1 VQLPVRPYLRLH
13 LFDGVSPMKIAQIAP
28 LYESVPRKLY
38 GGTERVVSYLT
49 EELVRQGHDVT
60 LFASGDSKTAAKLVR
75 CCDMALRLNP
85 IFLDPVPYH
94 VIMLE
99 EVRRRAEE
107 FDILHFH
114 IDFLHGP
121 LVRDFA
127 GRTITTLHGRLD
139 LPHVVPFYH
148 VFRELPLVAVSSDQR
163 KYLRSANWIGTI
175 HHGLPCDL
183 LPFRPKASGGYLA
196 FLGRIAPEKRPD
208 RAIEIAVK
216 TSMPLKIAA
225 KIDRADQAYWDEKIR
240 PMVAANA
247 NVEYV
252 GEIAEHEKADFL
264 GQASALLFPVDWP
277 EPFGL
282 VMIEAMA
289 CGTPVIGF
297 RRGSVPEV
305 VENGISGF
313 VVESVDQASAVVARV
328 ASLDRSS
335 VRAAFEQRF
344 TIERTARDYLEI
356 YNELI
361 GSAAL
366 SPRYQGADGDRRRRT
381 SRSYGKTVPGLSP
394 TAIVTKRVRQR
405 GKLSANVLDVSKKA
419 VFEPFDIARRNIP
432 NAVSDTSRNDV
443 IKRHRSNDPQDA
455 P

>member
-1 VQLPVRPYLRLH
+1 
-13 LFDGVSPMKIAQIAP
+13 MKVAQIAP
-28 LYESVPRKLY
+28 LYESVPPKFY

-60 LFASGDSKTAAKLVR
+60 LFASGDSRTSAKLVR

-85 IFLDPVPYH
+85 ISMDPLPYH

-99 EVRRRAEE
+99 EVRRRADE
-107 FDILHFH
+107 FDILQFH

-127 GRTITTLHGRLD
+127 GRTVTTLHGRLD
-139 LPHVVPFYH
+139 LPHAVPFYH

-175 HHGLPCDL
+175 HHGLPRDL
-183 LPFRPKASGGYLA
+183 LPFQPKASGGYLA

-216 TSMPLKIAA
+216 ARMPLKIAA
-225 KIDRADQAYWDEKIR
+225 KVDHVDQEYWDQKIC
-240 PMVAANA
+240 PMVKANA
-247 NVEYV
+247 NVEYL

-264 GQASALLFPVDWP
+264 GQATALVFPVDWP

-289 CGTPVIGF
+289 CGTPVIAFGC
-297 RRGSVPEV
+297 GSVPEV
-305 VENGISGF
+305 VENGVSGF
-313 VVESVDQASAVVARV
+313 VVESVNQAATVVKRV
-328 ASLDRSS
+328 ANLDRAS
-335 VRAAFEQRF
+335 VRADFEQRF

-366 SPRYQGADGDRRRRT
+366 STRYQRADGDRRRET
-381 SRSYGKTVPGLSP
+381 SRPNSTKVPGLPPS
-394 TAIVTKRVRQR
+394 AIVTKRVRPR
-405 GKLSANVLDVSKKA
+405 GKLSAKFFDMSKKS
-419 VFEPFDIARRNIP
+419 VVEPYDIARSTIP
-432 NAVSDTSRNDV
+432 NAASETSRNDG
-443 IKRHRSNDPQDA
+443 IKGPRSNDPQDA

>member
-1 VQLPVRPYLRLH
+1 
-13 LFDGVSPMKIAQIAP
+13 MKIAQIAP
-28 LYESVPRKLY
+28 LYESVPPKLY

-85 IFLDPVPYH
+85 IFLDPLPYH

-148 VFRELPLVAVSSDQR
+148 VFRELPLVAVSNDQR

-175 HHGLPCDL
+175 HHGLPRDL
-183 LPFRPKASGGYLA
+183 LPFQPKASGGYLA

-240 PMVAANA
+240 PMVEANA

-297 RRGSVPEV
+297 RCGSVPEV
-305 VENGISGF
+305 VENNISGF
-313 VVESVDQASAVVARV
+313 VVESVDQAAAVVARV
-328 ASLDRSS
+328 ASLDRAS

-356 YNELI
+356 YKELI
-361 GSAAL
+361 GSVVL
-366 SPRYQGADGDRRRRT
+366 SARYQGADDDRRRKT
-381 SRSYGKTVPGLSP
+381 SRSCGKTIPGLSP
-394 TAIVTKRVRQR
+394 IAILTKRVRQR
-405 GKLSANVLDVSKKA
+405 NKLSASVLDVSKKA
-419 VFEPFDIARRNIP
+419 VLEPFDTARCNVP
-432 NAVSDTSRNDV
+432 DAVSDTSRNDI
-443 IKRHRSNDPQDA
+443 IKRPRSNDPQDA

>member
-1 VQLPVRPYLRLH
+1 
-13 LFDGVSPMKIAQIAP
+13 MKIAQIAP
-28 LYESVPRKLY
+28 LFESVPPKLY

-60 LFASGDSKTAAKLVR
+60 LFASGDSKTTAKLVR

-85 IFLDPVPYH
+85 IFLDPLPYH

-99 EVRRRAEE
+99 EVRHRAEE

-163 KYLRSANWIGTI
+163 IHLRSANWIGTI

-183 LPFRPKASGGYLA
+183 LPFQSKASGGYLA
-196 FLGRIAPEKRPD
+196 FLGRIAREKRPD

-240 PMVAANA
+240 PMVEANA

-252 GEIAEHEKADFL
+252 GEIAEHQKADFL
-264 GQASALLFPVDWP
+264 GQAFALLFPVDWP

-297 RRGSVPEV
+297 RCGSVPEV

-313 VVESVDQASAVVARV
+313 VVESVDQAAAVVARA
-328 ASLDRSS
+328 ASLDRAS

-344 TIERTARDYLEI
+344 TIEHTARAYLAI
-356 YNELI
+356 YNDLI
-361 GSAAL
+361 GSAVL
-366 SPRYQGADGDRRRRT
+366 SNRYRGSDDNRRRKA
-381 SRSYGKTVPGLSP
+381 SLPNGKTVPGLPP
-394 TAIVTKRVRQR
+394 TAIVTKRVRQH
-405 GKLSANVLDVSKKA
+405 GKLSAKVLDVSTKA
-419 VFEPFDIARRNIP
+419 VLEPFDIARCNITD
-432 NAVSDTSRNDV
+432 AVSDTSRND
-443 IKRHRSNDPQDA
+443 IIRLRSDDPQDA

>member
-1 VQLPVRPYLRLH
+1 
-13 LFDGVSPMKIAQIAP
+13 MKVAQIAP
-28 LYESVPRKLY
+28 LYESVPPKFY

-60 LFASGDSKTAAKLVR
+60 LFASGDSRTSAKLVR

-85 IFLDPVPYH
+85 ISMDPLPYH

-99 EVRRRAEE
+99 EVRRRADE
-107 FDILHFH
+107 FDILQFH

-127 GRTITTLHGRLD
+127 GRTVTTFHGRLD

-175 HHGLPCDL
+175 HHGLPRDL
-183 LPFRPKASGGYLA
+183 LPFQPKASGGYLA

-216 TSMPLKIAA
+216 ARMPLKIAA
-225 KIDRADQAYWDEKIR
+225 KVDHVDQEYWDQKIC
-240 PMVAANA
+240 PMVKANA
-247 NVEYV
+247 NVEYL

-264 GQASALLFPVDWP
+264 GQATALVFPVDWP

-289 CGTPVIGF
+289 CGTPVIAFGC
-297 RRGSVPEV
+297 GSVPEV
-305 VENGISGF
+305 VENGVSGF
-313 VVESVDQASAVVARV
+313 VVESVNQAATVVKRV
-328 ASLDRSS
+328 ANLDRAS
-335 VRAAFEQRF
+335 VRADFEQRF

-361 GSAAL
+361 ESAAL
-366 SPRYQGADGDRRRRT
+366 STRYQRADGDRRRET
-381 SRSYGKTVPGLSP
+381 SRPNSTKVPGLPPS
-394 TAIVTKRVRQR
+394 AIVTKRVRPR
-405 GKLSANVLDVSKKA
+405 GKLSAKFFDMSKKS
-419 VFEPFDIARRNIP
+419 VVEPYDIARSTIP
-432 NAVSDTSRNDV
+432 NAASETSRNDG
-443 IKRHRSNDPQDA
+443 IKGPRSNDPQDA

>member
-1 VQLPVRPYLRLH
+1 
-13 LFDGVSPMKIAQIAP
+13 MKIAQIAP
-28 LYESVPRKLY
+28 LYESVPPKLY

-75 CCDMALRLNP
+75 CCDMALCLNP
-85 IFLDPVPYH
+85 IFLDPLPYH

-163 KYLRSANWIGTI
+163 KYLRSANWIRTI
-175 HHGLPCDL
+175 HHGLPGDL
-183 LPFRPKASGGYLA
+183 LPFQPKASGGYLA

-240 PMVAANA
+240 PMVEANA

-297 RRGSVPEV
+297 RCGSVPEV

-313 VVESVDQASAVVARV
+313 VVESVDQAAAVVARV
-328 ASLDRSS
+328 ASLDRAS

-344 TIERTARDYLEI
+344 TIERTACDYLEI

-361 GSAAL
+361 GSAVL
-366 SPRYQGADGDRRRRT
+366 SARYQGADSDRMQKTVRPN
-381 SRSYGKTVPGLSP
+381 GKTVPRLPPS
-394 TAIVTKRVRQR
+394 AIVTKRVRQR
-405 GKLSANVLDVSKKA
+405 GKPSIKVLNVSKKA
-419 VFEPFDIARRNIP
+419 VFEPFDIARRNIS
-432 NAVSDTSRNDV
+432 NAASDSSRNDV
-443 IKRHRSNDPQDA
+443 IKRPRSNDPQET